1 MGQEKGKKAAKIT
14 QVVINV
20 KRETAKA
27 SDVQDAKDFP
37 MDVDGVE
44 EVTKGQ
50 KKRSRAKWRSGK
62 AKVVAPVADE
72 YIATQMAKVLMKKAG
87 EAKMDVDADP
97 VTPQVPQS
105 GTSTPENVEKDTK
118 VQIAKKNAKDVSEG
132 PNFARG
138 NLNPPVGHELCHSSC
153 NTLLVGLMSAGSN
166 LGTPAP
172 S

>member
-1 MGQEKGKKAAKIT
+1 MGQEKGKKAAKIA

-44 EVTKGQ
+44 EVTKGR
-50 KKRSRAKWRSGK
+50 KKRSGAKRRSGK
-62 AKVVAPVADE
+62 AKVVAPVVDE
-72 YIATQMAKVLMKKAG
+72 YIATQMAKALMKKAG

-166 LGTPAP
+166 LVHC
-172 S
+172 